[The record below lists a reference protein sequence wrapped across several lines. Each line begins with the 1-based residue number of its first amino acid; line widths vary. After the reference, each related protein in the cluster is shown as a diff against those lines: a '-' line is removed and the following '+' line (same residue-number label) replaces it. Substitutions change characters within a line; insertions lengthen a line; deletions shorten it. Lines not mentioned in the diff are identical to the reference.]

1 MIFAVTYRYVLRFAE
16 INVFLFIFFI
26 FFYTT
31 SKPTQPTKNKKET
44 FCSSSR
50 ESVPITAKCICKYQE
65 KEAMYCLYCVKCS
78 IRNEPIF
85 FNVFGAQESI
95 PINRFSQPMK
105 LGGPVR
111 QTGLS
116 YWPVRLGIDSWNP
129 QKVLK
134 YGLWFTWIRPE

>member
-1 MIFAVTYRYVLRFAE
+1 
-16 INVFLFIFFI
+16 
-26 FFYTT
+26 
-31 SKPTQPTKNKKET
+31 
-44 FCSSSR
+44 
-50 ESVPITAKCICKYQE
+50 
-65 KEAMYCLYCVKCS
+65 MYCMYCVKCS

-85 FNVFGAQESI
+85 VNVFEAQESI

-111 QTGLS
+111 EIGLS